1 MVISAESIR
10 EYLPY
15 YLTEDAKVGI
25 INELKKFHVGEMQY
39 YLFDRYAQ
47 EMLQGDGWTRLH
59 LRRFDTG
66 EKIFINGL
74 VLSNTCD
81 VDPSNKRDLPVN
93 IIFAPL
99 VAVDAY
105 IQRLTTAGLT
115 SGSID
120 AKVAAMRRQEVTNVF
135 YVPAGG
141 GLATEHFVLL
151 DDIHTM
157 PAFVYEHEKG
167 RGKIFTLSQ
176 AGFYLFVLKLSMHFC
191 RFHEN
196 LIRG

>member
-1 MVISAESIR
+1 MVISEEAIR
-10 EYLPY
+10 DYLPY
-15 YLTEDAKVGI
+15 YLTEEAKTGI
-25 INELKKFHVGEMQY
+25 IHELGKFHVGEMQY
-39 YLFDRYAQ
+39 YLFNRYEQ

-66 EKIFINGL
+66 EKIFINGV

-81 VDPSNKRDLPVN
+81 VDPANRRDLPVS

-99 VAVDAY
+99 IAVDGY
-105 IQRLTTAGLT
+105 IQRLTAAGVA
-115 SGSID
+115 SQSID
-120 AKVAAMRRQEVTNVF
+120 DKVAAMRRQEVTNVF

-141 GLATEHFVLL
+141 GLGGEHFVLL

-176 AGFYLFVLKLSMHFC
+176 AGFYLFILKLSMHFC

-196 LIRG
+196 LIRA